1 MNKKRLI
8 TCAALALSI
17 TLVAGSGALRRPDK
31 WLQDTLFQ
39 TPSVASGDIVII
51 GIDEDSFKQFGPY
64 TSWDRNIMA
73 SALEA
78 LAADPDQRPAVVAID
93 TLYAGTTDPA
103 ADAHLA
109 EAAAELG
116 NVVTATAGEF
126 GTTHSFGDD
135 SVEIDNYAVVNY
147 SEPYD
152 DLKDVT
158 YQGQIN
164 AMEKAAGNAGGA
176 AIGFMN
182 MNLAQQ
188 AGGFNAQTLAAM
200 QSQQQVQQPAP
211 APAPAAPAANSW
223 TCACGTTNTGK
234 FCLECG
240 KPKPAPAAGWTCK
253 CGAVNQ
259 GKFCQECGSPKP
271 AGAPLYKCD
280 KCGWVP
286 ADPHNPPKFCPECGD
301 PFDENDAQ

>member
-1 MNKKRLI
+1 MGIRYDQ
-8 TCAALALSI
+8 LALHNKEIKFALQQELKEDWLNKRGLELQNI
-17 TLVAGSGALRRPDK
+17 T
-31 WLQDTLFQ
+31 
-39 TPSVASGDIVII
+39 I
-51 GIDEDSFKQFGPY
+51 
-64 TSWDRNIMA
+64 N
-73 SALEA
+73 SATVSPE
-78 LAADPDQRPAVVAID
+78 
-93 TLYAGTTDPA
+93 
-103 ADAHLA
+103 
-109 EAAAELG
+109 
-116 NVVTATAGEF
+116 
-126 GTTHSFGDD
+126 
-135 SVEIDNYAVVNY
+135 
-147 SEPYD
+147 
-152 DLKDVT
+152 DLKRIQDFEDEIRRVKMNT
-158 YQGQIN
+158 NSQIATGNLIQGQIN

-200 QSQQQVQQPAP
+200 QAQQQPAPAP

-240 KPKPAPAAGWTCK
+240 KPKPAPAEGWTCK